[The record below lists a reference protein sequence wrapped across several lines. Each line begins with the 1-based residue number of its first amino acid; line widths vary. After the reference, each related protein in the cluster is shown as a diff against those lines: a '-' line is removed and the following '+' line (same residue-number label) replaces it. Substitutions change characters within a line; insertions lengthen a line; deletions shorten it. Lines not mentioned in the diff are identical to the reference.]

1 MTHIKGMLPAVVA
14 AALFGTVAADAQFVA
29 SEKEV
34 KRQDRVEWLYKKR
47 HIPIVEDERVQNY
60 ARCIFKR
67 VLAELP
73 EETTAQYG
81 DLEWEVLVFD
91 EDSFN
96 ASADSNG
103 KIELF
108 SGLLDIADNQ
118 DALAAVIG
126 HEIAHITQGHIM
138 ARSRKAAR
146 QEIWSTLGGA
156 VTGAPNEIR
165 AGLLYGSMLPFVRE
179 EETESDLVGLGYMA
193 DAGFDPRAAMY
204 LWKGMAAASA
214 QRGGNNRQAEFER
227 THPTDDKRLRDIASA
242 LGPALAKYNA
252 AREAGK
258 RPNCSIATA
267 APPTGT
273 GTRPNG
279 TP

>member
-1 MTHIKGMLPAVVA
+1 MTHIKGLFP
-14 AALFGTVAADAQFVA
+14 AALGALLVTVTAHAQFVA
-29 SEKEV
+29 TEAEV
-34 KRQDRVEWLYKKR
+34 KRQDRMEWLYKKR
-47 HIPIVEDERVQNY
+47 HVPIVEDQRVQNY
-60 ARCIFKR
+60 AQCIFKR

-73 EETTAQYG
+73 DEAVKEYG

-91 EDSFN
+91 EDAFN

-108 SGLLDIADNQ
+108 SGLLDVADTQ

-193 DAGFDPRAAMY
+193 DAGFDPRAAVY
-204 LWKGMAAASA
+204 LWKGMAAQNA
-214 QRGGNNRQAEFER
+214 QRDGNNRQAEFMR
-227 THPTDDKRLRDIASA
+227 THPTDDKRLHDIAGS
-242 LGPALAKYNA
+242 LGPALVRYNA

-258 RPNCSIATA
+258 RPSCSATA
-267 APPTGT
+267 ARPTGT
-273 GTRPNG
+273 ATRPTG

>member
-1 MTHIKGMLPAVVA
+1 
-14 AALFGTVAADAQFVA
+14 
-29 SEKEV
+29 
-34 KRQDRVEWLYKKR
+34 VEWLYKKR
-47 HIPIVEDERVQNY
+47 HVPIVEDERVQNY

-67 VLAELP
+67 ILAELP
-73 EETTAQYG
+73 EEATAQYG
-81 DLEWEVLVFD
+81 NLEWEVLVFD
-91 EDSFN
+91 DDGIN

-108 SGLLDIADNQ
+108 SGLLEVADTQ

-193 DAGFDPRAAMY
+193 DAGFDPRAAVY
-204 LWKGMAAASA
+204 LWKGMAAANA
-214 QRGGNNRQAEFER
+214 QRDGNNRQAEFMR
-227 THPTDDKRLRDIASA
+227 THPTDDQRLHDIAGT
-242 LGPALAKYNA
+242 LGPALVKYNA

-258 RPNCSIATA
+258 RPACTA
-267 APPTGT
+267 AAPAA
-273 GTRPNG
+273 R
-279 TP
+279 